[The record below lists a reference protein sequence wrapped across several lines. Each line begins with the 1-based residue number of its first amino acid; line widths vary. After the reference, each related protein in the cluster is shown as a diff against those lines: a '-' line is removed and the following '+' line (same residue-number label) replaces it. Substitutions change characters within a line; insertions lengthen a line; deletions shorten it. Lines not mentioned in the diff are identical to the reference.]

1 MSASWGANGLTPASR
16 SGSLDPLMNTA
27 KKKKGPLLFVD
38 TNVLLD
44 FYRANNDAG
53 VALLAKLD
61 GLHDCIITTCQVEME
76 FKNRQGVIN
85 DAFGLLKEPDFNL
98 AAPAFLSEAKTVKL
112 IKERIQDIRNR
123 VKKLRQRVSATL
135 EKPKSHDRIC
145 QTCQR
150 LFSNPSALNLKRDS
164 KEFPRMRRLA
174 IRRFFEGQPPRKK
187 NDTSMGDA
195 INWEWIVHRVST
207 TNRDVVIV
215 SRDGDYG
222 LVRKEKC
229 YVNNFLLEELRE
241 RVNQRRNLVVD
252 RLSLGLNAIS
262 VPVSAKEIAAEA
274 AMIPAPGRMHGRD
287 FVRFLRGLPEED
299 RASHIEDLIA
309 ETDHEIM
316 NDDIICGLMAE
327 TNACDW
333 DCSGWEL
340 LRTEFASGKC
350 FATLSFSLSGEQ
362 DEDKPFSGTSIK
374 GVCVAKI
381 SDDRSIDYEITEAS
395 VRDKRE

>member
-1 MSASWGANGLTPASR
+1 MAT
-16 SGSLDPLMNTA
+16 
-27 KKKKGPLLFVD
+27 KKQEPLLFVD

-53 VALLAKLD
+53 LSLLAKLD
-61 GLHDCIITTCQVEME
+61 GLHECIITTCQVEME
-76 FKNRQGVIN
+76 FKKNRQTVID

-112 IKERIQDIRNR
+112 IKERIEDVRRRI
-123 VKKLRQRVSATL
+123 KKLRQRVLATL
-135 EKPKSHDRIC
+135 EKPKSHDRIY

-150 LFSNPSALNLKRDS
+150 LFSNTGALNLKRDS
-164 KEFPRMRRLA
+164 KDFPRIRRLA
-174 IRRFFEGQPPRKK
+174 MRRFFEGQPPRKK

-195 INWEWIVHRVST
+195 INWEWIVHCVST

-229 YVNNFLLEELRE
+229 YMNNYLVEELRE
-241 RVNQRRNLVVD
+241 RVNQRRNLTLVD
-252 RLSLGLNAIS
+252 RLSAGLKLIS

-274 AMIPAPGRMHGRD
+274 AIIHAPGRVHARD
-287 FVRFLRGLPEED
+287 FVRFLRGLSEKD
-299 RASHIEDLIA
+299 CASHIEDLIA
-309 ETDHEIM
+309 ETDHQIL
-316 NDDIICGLMAE
+316 NDEIICGLMAE
-327 TNACDW
+327 TNAVDW

-340 LRTEFASGKC
+340 LKVEFASGKC
-350 FATLSFSLSGEQ
+350 LATLSFSMSGEQ

-374 GVCVAKI
+374 GNCLAEI
-381 SDDRSIDYEITEAS
+381 SDDHSIEYKVTEAS
-395 VRDKRE
+395 VTDKGE

>member
-1 MSASWGANGLTPASR
+1 
-16 SGSLDPLMNTA
+16 MNTA

-76 FKNRQGVIN
+76 FKKNRQGVID

-112 IKERIQDIRNR
+112 IKERIQDVRIR
-123 VKKLRQRVSATL
+123 VKKLRQRVLATL
-135 EKPKSHDRIC
+135 EKPKSHDRIY

-150 LFSNPSALNLKRDS
+150 FFSNWSALNLKRDS
-164 KEFPRMRRLA
+164 KEFPRIRRLA
-174 IRRFFEGQPPRKK
+174 MRRFFEGQPPRKK

-195 INWEWIVHRVST
+195 INWEWIVQCVST

-241 RVNQRRNLVVD
+241 RVNQRRNLMLVD
-252 RLSLGLNAIS
+252 RLSLGLKSIS

-274 AMIPAPGRMHGRD
+274 ATIPAPGRMRGRD

-299 RASHIEDLIA
+299 RASHIEDLIS
-309 ETDHEIM
+309 ETDHQIL
-316 NDDIICGLMAE
+316 DDEIICGLMAE
-327 TNACDW
+327 TNAGGW

-340 LRTEFASGKC
+340 LKTEFASGKC

-362 DEDKPFSGTSIK
+362 NEDKPFSGTSIK
-374 GVCVAKI
+374 GVCVAEI

-395 VRDKRE
+395 VSDKGE